1 MNNYLKLQ
9 TAIKYR
15 IFAELPW
22 SKFQTLKKLWIRPMK
37 KEAKAVT
44 CGFWF
49 YFNVAFK
56 LFWILV
62 ILGMLVGE

>member
-1 MNNYLKLQ
+1 MNNDLKLQ

-15 IFAELPW
+15 VFAELPW
-22 SKFQTLKKLWIRPMK
+22 SEFQTLKKLWIWPMK
-37 KEAKAVT
+37 KEVEAVT
-44 CGFWF
+44 CGFLF

-56 LFWILV
+56 LFWIIV